1 MAVLRVIVGPDV
13 GLTAQV
19 ADLSVTIGRC
29 DDCQLRL
36 TDEHASMIHAAV
48 EPIDDGWRVR
58 DLESATGTA
67 VNGSPVAEHR
77 LMVGDII
84 KLGVTLIL
92 FGSGDETVTSSAAG
106 YAEAPEPGELDGV

>member
-13 GLTAQV
+13 GLTAQA
-19 ADLSVTIGRC
+19 ADVPVTIGRC
-29 DDCQLRL
+29 QDCELRL

-48 EPIDDGWRVR
+48 EPVDDGWRVR

-67 VNGSPVAEHR
+67 VNGDAVAERR

-92 FGSGDETVTSSAAG
+92 FGSGDETVASGATG
-106 YAEAPEPGELDGV
+106 HAEAPEPGELDGV